1 MIVGNHEVHLRF
13 RGYLGGTVNRPLGS
27 LSVYNNSQVV
37 GFIKRPLNIKL
48 LLKMIMKLFVFFFKC
63 DKSLQ
68 FTVFFLQF
76 SSKHLAVTLNNT
88 LLF

>member
-48 LLKMIMKLFVFFFKC
+48 LLKMIMKLFVFFFLNVINLS
-63 DKSLQ
+63 SLQ
-68 FTVFFLQF
+68 CFFFNSHQ
-76 SSKHLAVTLNNT
+76 SIWP
-88 LLF
+88 